1 METQRWKGLS
11 SESGKSVTQERVRL
25 TEAYVD
31 GIQATNDGLKP
42 FSSPASV
49 PVTKKFLQMGRA
61 KKKKKKKNGPCSP
74 FLLPIKTGERERGTQ
89 KQAESSG

>member
-1 METQRWKGLS
+1 METHRWKGLS
-11 SESGKSVTQERVRL
+11 SESGKSVTQERARL

-49 PVTKKFLQMGRA
+49 PVKKFLQMGRA
-61 KKKKKKKNGPCSP
+61 KKKKKKKNGPCSS
-74 FLLPIKTGERERGTQ
+74 FLLPIKTRERERGTQ
-89 KQAESSG
+89 KQAVSSG